1 MTAFANGLFVPVNVL
16 CLGLR
21 KGLLVLP
28 YFCKSGLLV
37 ISCSSTDATAVI
49 EGFSLTV
56 GANGEV
62 DALISKGFSVGL
74 VVSLLDSVPNFIP
87 VG

>member
-1 MTAFANGLFVPVNVL
+1 MTAFANGLFVSVNVL

-21 KGLLVLP
+21 KGLLMLC
-28 YFCKSGLLV
+28 YFDKSGLLV

-49 EGFSLTV
+49 DGFSLTV

-62 DALISKGFSVGL
+62 AAFISKGFSVGL
-74 VVSLLDSVPNFIP
+74 AVSL
-87 VG
+87 

>member
-1 MTAFANGLFVPVNVL
+1 ML
-16 CLGLR
+16 C
-21 KGLLVLP
+21 
-28 YFCKSGLLV
+28 YFDKSGLLV

-62 DALISKGFSVGL
+62 AAFISKGFSVGL
-74 VVSLLDSVPNFIP
+74 ADSL
-87 VG
+87 

>member
-1 MTAFANGLFVPVNVL
+1 MTAFANGLFVSVNVL
-16 CLGLR
+16 YYGLR
-21 KGLLVLP
+21 KGLLVLY

-37 ISCSSTDATAVI
+37 ISCSNTDATAVI

-62 DALISKGFSVGL
+62 DTFTSRGFSVGL
-74 VVSLLDSVPNFIP
+74 AVSL
-87 VG
+87 

>member
-1 MTAFANGLFVPVNVL
+1 MTAFANGLFVSVNVL

-21 KGLLVLP
+21 KGLLVLY

-37 ISCSSTDATAVI
+37 ISCSNTDATAVI

-62 DALISKGFSVGL
+62 DAFTSKGFSAGL
-74 VVSLLDSVPNFIP
+74 AVSL
-87 VG
+87 